1 MEVYID
7 ILILENFIINLFLMI
22 LTMKILKYKVKDILL
37 ICSGFIGALYTI
49 VLLFPKLNV
58 LTSFPC
64 RIIVLYIM
72 IRISYGKKGFI
83 NIIKAMGIF
92 LLLTFTLSGLC
103 FLFSLNQ
110 NEYLLG
116 ESFEISK
123 YSMKYL
129 LLGGMIIY
137 MFCNRLIEYI
147 KNKLMIN
154 NFKFKIQFEIS
165 GNVYNIEGF
174 LDTGNEL
181 REPISNLPCILIEK
195 DFINTSD
202 FNSHDIYYI
211 PYSAIGYGGNL
222 KGIKVESIKIKGEKF
237 YNEVDAIICLCNE
250 KLSKEN
256 DFNALLSRGVI

>member
-7 ILILENFIINLFLMI
+7 ILILENFIVNLFLMI

-49 VLLFPKLNV
+49 VLLFPNLNI

-72 IRISYGKKGFI
+72 IKISYRKQGII
-83 NIIKAMGIF
+83 NTIKAMSIF

-103 FLFSLNQ
+103 FLFSINQ
-110 NEYLLG
+110 NQYFIG
-116 ESFEISK
+116 QSFEISK
-123 YSMKYL
+123 YSIKYL
-129 LLGGMIIY
+129 ILGGMIIY
-137 MFCNRLIEYI
+137 MFFNRLIEYI

-154 NFKFKIQFEIS
+154 NFKFNIQFKVS
-165 GNVYNIEGF
+165 DKVYDIKSF

-195 DFINTSD
+195 DFISTID
-202 FNSHDIYYI
+202 FNGNDTYYI

-222 KGIKVESIKIKGEKF
+222 KGIKVESIKIKGERF
-237 YNEVDAIICLCNE
+237 YSEVDAIICPCNE
-250 KLSKEN
+250 KLSREN

>member
-49 VLLFPKLNV
+49 VLLFPKLDI

-64 RIIVLYIM
+64 RIIILYIM

-103 FLFSLNQ
+103 FMFSLNQ

-129 LLGGMIIY
+129 ILGGMIIY
-137 MFCNRLIEYI
+137 MFFNRLIEYV
-147 KNKLMIN
+147 KNKLMVN
-154 NFKFKIQFEIS
+154 NFKFSIQFEVAETMYDIK
-165 GNVYNIEGF
+165 GF

-181 REPISNLPCILIEK
+181 REPVSNLPCILIEQ
-195 DFINTSD
+195 DLVSTIN
-202 FNSHDIYYI
+202 FNSKDVYYI

-237 YNEVDAIICLCNE
+237 YNEVDAIICPCNE